1 MPKKYLWN
9 HISADN
15 FIPWIVNS
23 NFLVVL
29 DFFVIPISKWNFWWI
44 VQSSC
49 WHWELWYFANLHL
62 VQVLNRS
69 LEPYREQPQ
78 HWLSLHEAR
87 NFIISCNPFAVAMRS
102 GVHPVQSE
110 ALGWLV
116 HLANDLTTSQPPCN
130 RSPRWTIHYVCFV
143 LIFTRG

>member
-1 MPKKYLWN
+1 MLLPKIYLWN

-49 WHWELWYFANLHL
+49 WHWKSWYFANLHL
-62 VQVLNRS
+62 VQVLNLS
-69 LEPYREQPQ
+69 LEPYWEQPQ

-87 NFIISCNPFAVAMRS
+87 NFIISCSPFAVAMRS
-102 GVHPVQSE
+102 GVHPVQSG

-116 HLANDLTTSQPPCN
+116 HLANNLTTSKWPAKVLN
-130 RSPRWTIHYVCFV
+130 RKLWNH
-143 LIFTRG
+143 